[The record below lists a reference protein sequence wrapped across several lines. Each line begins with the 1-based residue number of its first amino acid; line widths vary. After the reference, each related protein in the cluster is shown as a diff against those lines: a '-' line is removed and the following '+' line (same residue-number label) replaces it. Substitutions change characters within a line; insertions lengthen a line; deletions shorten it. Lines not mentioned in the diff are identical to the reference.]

1 MRKITQHNF
10 VYKYLICTSTYN
22 TGTVL
27 SYCDAG
33 AAPTWAG
40 SATFNLHFKKQDK
53 PRGRV
58 RAAFPSAAVFWTLT
72 WRQHRALPGAERET
86 VQLQSQ
92 WCNPIH
98 SNLFESNP

>member
-1 MRKITQHNF
+1 MLASYMCLDF
-10 VYKYLICTSTYN
+10 VIVLIFQNGALNPNSSQAFN
-22 TGTVL
+22 IVL
-27 SYCDAG
+27 QNIF
-33 AAPTWAG
+33 G
-40 SATFNLHFKKQDK
+40 SKTTFNLHFKKQDK

-92 WCNPIH
+92 WCN
-98 SNLFESNP
+98 